1 MGNNCFKLNW
11 LEKITLKKESYMKK
25 YSLLLMSIILGGA
38 FSIPAYASTPVQK
51 RPNLSGTTTATTK
64 PVTKP
69 VVAPAQKHPNFNTL
83 EKQEASKLKQLLNNG
98 AAAAIN
104 AADKLLEKYADQAI
118 NLGTGLVKKKAEEQ
132 YKAALTSSDIN
143 VRRAAQVV
151 GWSLKNG
158 NQSTKENANDLLNML
173 IKDPSETLTVF
184 KYATGL

>member
-1 MGNNCFKLNW
+1 
-11 LEKITLKKESYMKK
+11 MKK

-38 FSIPAYASTPVQK
+38 FSIPAYASKPVQK
-51 RPNLSGTTTATTK
+51 RPNFSGTATATTK

-104 AADKLLEKYADQAI
+104 AADQALDKYLPVALEYGQEKITTAA
-118 NLGTGLVKKKAEEQ
+118 KEQ
-132 YKAALTSSDIN
+132 LQKSITSTDIN
-143 VRRAAQVV
+143 ERRAAKIIE
-151 GWSLKNG
+151 WSLKNG